1 MKGRAVIV
9 KPRRRSRATLPA
21 SAALVLS
28 SPATPGAPVV
38 SARVALG
45 DRELQLARAL
55 SDTERTTRDAAL
67 RALEAW
73 LREHAADVT
82 DPDWDRLCKALFYC
96 IWMADKRPVIAVV
109 VARIVGLADI
119 AGWPFLQALFRCI
132 VREWPGVDR
141 HRVDKFYELVT
152 VALEHAVARTV
163 RADANAGVAE
173 NRQAVACLMSALQT
187 EVVDKAARG
196 ASGVALHVF
205 DYWLER
211 VLQPLMIHVVDA
223 FPGNEAHRIYDEI
236 MTVPC
241 SILGAKN
248 VQLLALS
255 LRAVD
260 RIICSLP
267 DALAVER
274 LQLSPK
280 CQRDMI
286 KRTMKKVWSAAASKE
301 SHAQCRQGL
310 FAAHSKL
317 KAHVAILEAQ
327 DGVLPASGKSG
338 GMAAKP
344 PSTVDVVGDA
354 AVA

>member
-9 KPRRRSRATLPA
+9 KPRRRSRAPLPA
-21 SAALVLS
+21 SAAVVLS
-28 SPATPGAPVV
+28 STAATGAPVV
-38 SARVALG
+38 SARVTLG

-55 SDTERTTRDAAL
+55 SDTERSTRDAAL
-67 RALEAW
+67 SALEGW
-73 LREHAADVT
+73 LREHTADVT

-119 AGWPFLQALFRCI
+119 AGWPFLRALFRCI

-152 VALEHAVARTV
+152 VALEHAVARAV
-163 RADANAGVAE
+163 QDGKAGVVE

-187 EVVDKAARG
+187 EVVDKAACG

-205 DYWLER
+205 DYWHER
-211 VLQPLMIHVVDA
+211 VLQPLMTHVVDA
-223 FPGNEAHRIYDEI
+223 FPGNEAHRIFDEI
-236 MTVPC
+236 MAVPC
-241 SILGAKN
+241 SILGAKKC
-248 VQLLALS
+248 QLLALS
-255 LRAVD
+255 MRAVD
-260 RIICSLP
+260 RIVCALP
-267 DALAVER
+267 DALAVDK

-286 KRTMKKVWSAAASKE
+286 KRIMKKLWGSAASKE

-310 FAAHSKL
+310 YAAHAKL

-327 DGVLPASGKSG
+327 DGVLPASSK
-338 GMAAKP
+338 ADAIPIKP
-344 PSTVDVVGDA
+344 LSAGDIVVDA
-354 AVA
+354 AVV